1 MLGFS
6 NLLKSNFGDT
16 ATPLPPPLEP
26 RLKAGQ
32 NAAAAP
38 PAPELF
44 DTPVGERR
52 VPRQKDPKK
61 PNYEMIKDARNGV
74 LSGFLRSGKIFR
86 ASDFVGMVNP
96 KTAIITLHGI
106 YDFKT
111 RHLTNLDDQPISRL
125 PLSSM
130 VSFKKVADEEA
141 DDGRTLRN
149 LFYVA
154 LAHDE
159 LPSFHFWTKPG
170 DLDPVKAGQPYNWG
184 EHFDKNPPSPMTAA
198 RISMLENERKGRV
211 QRGAEEKQSTQNEK
225 PLEFLD
231 HYNIINS
238 PDLGRESSQPQPSN
252 DQALTPQIDAAPDLA
267 QSPLEAEVLLHFN
280 RGGMYL
286 REFTHKA
293 LHAMACWL
301 VKNEEDEDDEEDKAG
316 QSQTQTQ
323 VRDMILDILGP
334 DKDLHEVNIVSVSPA
349 SHRSFQKYIKPYLGM
364 PNYHFRVRSPR
375 FDSSNN
381 LNSDFDAAGVGDL
394 MSDLKLVRPN
404 VGHCYCSATTW
415 TKNLHQNNL
424 HFERALKF
432 LFDWESSA
440 YPNSAHLTLD
450 VPGHGRFNL
459 DRDSDMVVD
468 ASIQKIFAEISS
480 TLVRSGSRPI
490 EIFIHDIVEDV
501 TDLSDHP
508 VGEVLD
514 ILQAT
519 GTLRGPNF
527 SSTKPPLLTNSEI
540 AKLQERLKIAEASN
554 FETDDL
560 QERLKIAEDK
570 LSEMGDLQ
578 QRLKNSEDRAR
589 LKSSC
594 PFCTQDWAAATRQ
607 VTMRRTSKI

>member
-16 ATPLPPPLEP
+16 ATPLTPPLKP
-26 RLKAGQ
+26 CLKPGQ

-38 PAPELF
+38 PPPELF
-44 DTPVGERR
+44 DTPVGERC

-61 PNYEMIKDARNGV
+61 PNYEMTKDARNGI

-111 RHLTNLDDQPISRL
+111 RHLNNIDDQPTSRL

-130 VSFKKVADEEA
+130 VSFKKVADKEA

-170 DLDPVKAGQPYNWG
+170 DLDPVKAGQPFDWG

-198 RISMLENERKGRV
+198 KISILENERKGRV

-231 HYNIINS
+231 DYNNINS
-238 PDLGRESSQPQPSN
+238 PDLGRDSTQRQPSN
-252 DQALTPQIDAAPDLA
+252 DQGLTPQIDAAPNLA
-267 QSPLEAEVLLHFN
+267 QSPLDAEVLLHFN

-301 VKNEEDEDDEEDKAG
+301 IKNEEDEGDDEDKAE
-316 QSQTQTQ
+316 QSQTE
-323 VRDMILDILGP
+323 VRNMILDILGP
-334 DKDLHEVNIVSVSPA
+334 GRVLREERIVSVSRA
-349 SHRSFQKYIKPYLGM
+349 SHRTFQESIRPFLGR
-364 PNYHFRVRSPR
+364 PNYHFRIRSTR
-375 FDSSNN
+375 YGSSYN
-381 LNSDFDAAGVGDL
+381 LNLDFDAGGVGD
-394 MSDLKLVRPN
+394 MKSDLKLVRPN

-415 TKNLHQNNL
+415 TKNLDQNSL

-440 YPNSAHLTLD
+440 YPTSAHLTLD
-450 VPGHGRFNL
+450 IPGHGRFDL
-459 DRDSDMVVD
+459 DRNSDMVVD

-480 TLVRSGSRPI
+480 TPVRSDSRPV
-490 EIFIHDIVEDV
+490 EIFIHDVVEDV

-508 VGEVLD
+508 IGEVLD
-514 ILQAT
+514 NFQAT
-519 GTLRGPNF
+519 GTLRGPNL
-527 SSTKPPLLTNSEI
+527 SSIQPPLLTNPEI

-570 LSEMGDLQ
+570 LSEMGDIQ

-594 PFCTQDWAAATRQ
+594 PFCTQDWAGATRQ
-607 VTMRRTSKI
+607 VTLRWTSKT

>member
-16 ATPLPPPLEP
+16 ATCLTPPLEP

-32 NAAAAP
+32 NAAAATP
-38 PAPELF
+38 LPELF

-61 PNYEMIKDARNGV
+61 PNYEMTKDARKGI

-96 KTAIITLHGI
+96 KTAIITLHGV

-111 RHLTNLDDQPISRL
+111 RHLSVIDDQPISR
-125 PLSSM
+125 PTISSM
-130 VSFKKVADEEA
+130 VSFKKVADQEA

-170 DLDPVKAGQPYNWG
+170 DSDPVSTGKPFDWG
-184 EHFDKNPPSPMTAA
+184 EHFDKNPPSPTTAA
-198 RISMLENERKGRV
+198 KISMLENERKERA
-211 QRGAEEKQSTQNEK
+211 QRGAEEKQSTQNK
-225 PLEFLD
+225 PPLEFLD
-231 HYNIINS
+231 HYNNIDS
-238 PDLGRESSQPQPSN
+238 PDLGRESTQRQPSN
-252 DQALTPQIDAAPDLA
+252 DQGLTPQIDAAPDLA

-293 LHAMACWL
+293 LYAMACWL
-301 VKNEEDEDDEEDKAG
+301 VKNEEDEGDDEDKAE
-316 QSQTQTQ
+316 QNQREA
-323 VRDMILDILGP
+323 RDMILDILGP
-334 DKDLHEVNIVSVSPA
+334 GKDLREEKIASVSRA
-349 SHRSFQKYIKPYLGM
+349 SHRSFQENIQPYLGR
-364 PNYHFRVRSPR
+364 PNYHFRIRSTR
-375 FDSSNN
+375 FESSYN
-381 LNSDFDAAGVGDL
+381 LNLDFDAGGVGDL
-394 MSDLKLVRPN
+394 KSDLKLVRPN

-415 TKNLHQNNL
+415 TKNLYQNSL
-424 HFERALKF
+424 HFDWALKF
-432 LFDWESSA
+432 LFDWELSA

-450 VPGHGRFNL
+450 VPGHGSFDL
-459 DRDSDMVVD
+459 DRKSEMVVD
-468 ASIQKIFAEISS
+468 ASIQKVFAEISS
-480 TLVRSGSRPI
+480 TPVRSDSRPI
-490 EIFIHDIVEDV
+490 EIFIHDVVEDV

-514 ILQAT
+514 DFQAT
-519 GTLRGPNF
+519 GTLRDPKL
-527 SSTKPPLLTNSEI
+527 SSIQPPLLTNSEI
-540 AKLQERLKIAEASN
+540 AKLQERLNIAEASN

-560 QERLKIAEDK
+560 QERLKIAEDR
-570 LSEMGDLQ
+570 LSEMGDIQ

-594 PFCTQDWAAATRQ
+594 PFCTQDWAGATRQ
-607 VTMRRTSKI
+607 VTMR